1 MGGDLT
7 NFFAKIQMSG
17 MFPWAVGGWT
27 PLELTVTGVLFYS
40 GQLCYLEKG
49 KICISFMYVFF
60 LCMLQIS
67 SM

>member
-17 MFPWAVGGWT
+17 MFPGRAGGSK
-27 PLELTVTGVLFYS
+27 PLELTVTWVLFYS

-49 KICISFMYVFF
+49 KICISF
-60 LCMLQIS
+60 S
-67 SM
+67 AS